1 MAYTST
7 NVNPAKFHR
16 SQIKIYAYLI
26 PIAVVMILPLVY
38 IFNHAFKPLEELFA
52 FPPRIFVQ
60 QPTTEN
66 FEKLFGATAGSA
78 IPISRYLFNSILV
91 SVAVVTLTVFLSS
104 LGGFALSKMN
114 YPGKKL
120 LLEINNVA
128 LMFVSVA
135 VAIPRYLVVQF
146 LGLTNTYWAHILP
159 LVVMPVGVFLIKQF
173 IDQVPDSLI
182 EAAYI
187 DGAGDFRVYRKIIL
201 PLTRPALATVAILSF
216 QSVWNNVETSTMYM
230 ENDSIKTLAFY
241 MSTLTTN
248 TNSVA
253 GQGIA
258 AASTLIM
265 LVPNLVLFIIL
276 QSRVM
281 NTMANS
287 GIK

>member
-1 MAYTST
+1 MT
-7 NVNPAKFHR
+7 V
-16 SQIKIYAYLI
+16 
-26 PIAVVMILPLVY
+26 
-38 IFNHAFKPLEELFA
+38 
-52 FPPRIFVQ
+52 
-60 QPTTEN
+60 
-66 FEKLFGATAGSA
+66 
-78 IPISRYLFNSILV
+78 
-91 SVAVVTLTVFLSS
+91 TVFLSS
-104 LGGFALSKMN
+104 LGGFALSKMQ

-135 VAIPRYLVVQF
+135 VAIPRYLIIQF
-146 LGLTNTYWAHILP
+146 LGITDTYWAHILP
-159 LVVMPVGVFLIKQF
+159 LVVMPVGLFLIKQF

-187 DGAGDFRVYRKIIL
+187 DGASDFRVYRKIIL

-216 QSVWNNVETSTMYM
+216 QAVWNNVETSTMYM
-230 ENDSIKTLAFY
+230 ESDGIKTLAFY

-265 LVPNLVLFIIL
+265 IVPNIVLFIVL

-281 NTMANS
+281 NTMAQS

>member
-1 MAYTST
+1 MRFSPSFTIKGLIWSDST
-7 NVNPAKFHR
+7 AAGV
-16 SQIKIYAYLI
+16 
-26 PIAVVMILPLVY
+26 
-38 IFNHAFKPLEELFA
+38 
-52 FPPRIFVQ
+52 
-60 QPTTEN
+60 
-66 FEKLFGATAGSA
+66 TA
-78 IPISRYLFNSILV
+78 
-91 SVAVVTLTVFLSS
+91 TVFLSS
-104 LGGFALSKMN
+104 LGGFALSKMD

-120 LLEINNVA
+120 LLEVNNVA

-135 VAIPRYLVVQF
+135 VSIPRYLVIQF

-187 DGAGDFRVYRKIIL
+187 DGASEFRVYRKIIL
-201 PLTRPALATVAILSF
+201 PLTGPALATVAILSF
-216 QSVWNNVETSTMYM
+216 QAVWNNVETSTMYM
-230 ENDSIKTLAFY
+230 ESDSIKTLAFY

-265 LVPNLVLFIIL
+265 LVPNLVLFIVL

-281 NTMANS
+281 NTMAQS

>member
-1 MAYTST
+1 MGYSAT
-7 NVNPAKFHR
+7 NVNPSRFHKG
-16 SQIKIYAYLI
+16 QIKIYAYLI
-26 PIAVVMILPLVY
+26 PIALVMILPI
-38 IFNHAFKPLEELFA
+38 IFIINHAFKPLEELFA
-52 FPPRIFVQ
+52 FPPEFIVNR
-60 QPTTEN
+60 PTAEN
-66 FEKLFGATAGSA
+66 FYKLLNATASSA
-78 IPISRYLFNSILV
+78 IPISRYFFNSLFV
-91 SVAVVTLTVFLSS
+91 SVSVVAISIILCS
-104 LGGFALSKMN
+104 LGGFALSKME

-135 VAIPRYLVVQF
+135 VAIPRYLVIQF
-146 LGLTNTYWAHILP
+146 LGIYNTYWAHILP
-159 LVVMPVGVFLIKQF
+159 LVVMPVGLFLVKQF

-182 EAAYI
+182 EAASI
-187 DGAGDFRVYRKIIL
+187 DGASSFRIYRKIII
-201 PLTRPALATVAILSF
+201 PLIKPSLATVAILSF
-216 QSVWNNVETSTMYM
+216 QAVWNNIETSTMFI
-230 ENDSIKTLAFY
+230 ESDGIKTLAFY

-265 LVPNLVLFIIL
+265 FVPNVLLFIVL

-281 NTMANS
+281 NTMAQS